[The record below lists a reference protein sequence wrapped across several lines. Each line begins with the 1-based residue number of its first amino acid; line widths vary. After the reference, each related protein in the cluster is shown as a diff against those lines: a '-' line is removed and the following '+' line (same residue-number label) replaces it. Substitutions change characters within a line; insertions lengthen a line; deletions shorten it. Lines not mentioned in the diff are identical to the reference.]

1 MVVSVGG
8 GGGGVGCIIGGFG
21 GSVGSIGG
29 SFCVSGGGSGW
40 KLTGLMPVK
49 AIASLGVWEEAWL
62 LFLVR
67 DYYCFFGIGVGGGGG
82 GSSGGICEFTERL
95 GQISSM
101 GWVRG

>member
-1 MVVSVGG
+1 MG
-8 GGGGVGCIIGGFG
+8 IQ
-21 GSVGSIGG
+21 
-29 SFCVSGGGSGW
+29 
-40 KLTGLMPVK
+40 KLKQKTGTQRVMRSKGIEILK
-49 AIASLGVWEEAWL
+49 LAWL